1 MNDLIMLKNLLT
13 PLLICLLLS
22 ACVTKSPVVVT
33 NNNFQTLCSPLS
45 LKKDET
51 LVVKLPSSQFSGYKW
66 KLEKEEENI
75 LQLLKND
82 TQHDEDSKSRIHR
95 EETVWEYKAIKPG
108 KTTLAFT
115 YQLAWDT
122 DVQKSQRVEC
132 PVTVSNE

>member
-1 MNDLIMLKNLLT
+1 MLKNLLS
-13 PLLICLLLS
+13 PIFICFLLS
-22 ACVTKSPVVVT
+22 ACTTKSPVVIT
-33 NNNFQTLCSPLS
+33 SNNFQTLCSPLS
-45 LKKDET
+45 LKKDQT
-51 LVVKLPSSQFSGYKW
+51 LVVKLPSSRFSGYKW
-66 KLEKEEENI
+66 ELEKEEQNI

-82 TQHDEDSKSRIHR
+82 TQRDEDSKSRIHR

-122 DVQKSQRVEC
+122 DIQKSQRVEC

>member
-1 MNDLIMLKNLLT
+1 MLKNLLS
-13 PLLICLLLS
+13 PIFICLLLS
-22 ACVTKSPVVVT
+22 ACTTKSPVVIT

-45 LKKDET
+45 LKKDQT

-66 KLEKEEENI
+66 ELEKEEQNI

-82 TQHDEDSKSRIHR
+82 TQRDEDSKSRIHR

-122 DVQKSQRVEC
+122 DIQKSQRVEC